1 MQGEAAGTE
10 WPTYL
15 EILMATPAT
24 EETKLAMKNKV
35 YCFCQDSRWKIAT
48 YSIFQDG
55 STPAPDLN
63 GQVCAHDDGRSLSL
77 PQ

>member
-1 MQGEAAGTE
+1 MEIKPLINIWESGPGMITHRKTGKGTKLFVQEEAAGTE

-35 YCFCQDSRWKIAT
+35 DCF
-48 YSIFQDG
+48 
-55 STPAPDLN
+55 
-63 GQVCAHDDGRSLSL
+63 
-77 PQ
+77 

>member
-1 MQGEAAGTE
+1 MIKLRNRDKTLINIWESGTGMITNRRIEKNWILGNNTFVQREAAGTE

-35 YCFCQDSRWKIAT
+35 YCF
-48 YSIFQDG
+48 
-55 STPAPDLN
+55 
-63 GQVCAHDDGRSLSL
+63 
-77 PQ
+77 

>member
-1 MQGEAAGTE
+1 MITNRRIRKLDKEQTFVQEEAAGTE

-35 YCFCQDSRWKIAT
+35 YCF
-48 YSIFQDG
+48 
-55 STPAPDLN
+55 
-63 GQVCAHDDGRSLSL
+63 
-77 PQ
+77 

>member
-1 MQGEAAGTE
+1 MIIKLGNGDKTSNQHMGKWNRDDHKSSYRKTGSIGIKTFVQEEAAGTE

-35 YCFCQDSRWKIAT
+35 YCF
-48 YSIFQDG
+48 
-55 STPAPDLN
+55 
-63 GQVCAHDDGRSLSL
+63 
-77 PQ
+77 